1 MLTKYGTYGPDTQS
15 LVYSAGKSLSSYGY
29 AVAVSKGIISYDQ
42 LVMRDWPEF
51 GSDEGK
57 KALKLHEV
65 LEHRSGIDSVSV
77 PISTEMML
85 PENLKK
91 NSFSKVLEQEKQI
104 FPNAKICPSTKAAYH
119 RTIRDSI
126 AGEVMRKALGGNMT
140 FGEWMEQEVTGPLA
154 PEDKPEAFFG
164 FRGTE
169 DDLNKI
175 A

>member
-1 MLTKYGTYGPDTQS
+1 MLEAKSGATYGPDSQC
-15 LVYSAGKSLSSYGY
+15 LIYSAGKTMACYGY
-29 AVAVSKGIISYDQ
+29 AVAASKGLIEYEQ

-91 NSFSKVLEQEKQI
+91 NSFSKVLEQEK
-104 FPNAKICPSTKAAYH
+104 
-119 RTIRDSI
+119 
-126 AGEVMRKALGGNMT
+126 
-140 FGEWMEQEVTGPLA
+140 
-154 PEDKPEAFFG
+154 
-164 FRGTE
+164 
-169 DDLNKI
+169 
-175 A
+175 

>member
-15 LVYSAGKSLSSYGY
+15 LIYSAGKSLSSYGY

-77 PISTEMML
+77 QISTEMML

-91 NSFSKVLEQEKQI
+91 NSFSKVLEQEK
-104 FPNAKICPSTKAAYH
+104 
-119 RTIRDSI
+119 
-126 AGEVMRKALGGNMT
+126 
-140 FGEWMEQEVTGPLA
+140 
-154 PEDKPEAFFG
+154 
-164 FRGTE
+164 
-169 DDLNKI
+169 
-175 A
+175 